1 MEREQSLI
9 LEVNNLKKTYRN
21 GVEAVKGIDIH
32 LDPQEVCALL
42 GPNGAGKT
50 TTLKSI
56 LDLVNYEGEIKV
68 FGKPVREVKDRISFV
83 PEEKL
88 FYENMDVNQSL
99 KVLNKILTNFDNTK
113 AEELIKYFDLP
124 RNKKIASFSNG
135 MKTSAYLSFAFAQNV
150 DLYILDEPTWGLDPI
165 KRDDVLEMIRQLVIE
180 GKSVLYTSHIIP
192 EVQKIA
198 DRMYIMHK
206 GKIHYS
212 GSIDELKEKY
222 KVFYMTGEVYDELG
236 VGDESFYAI
245 VKEQNKISVISNDQ
259 NQWNRLSK
267 IREIEVDNCDLEKF
281 FQIIIRGGL
290 NSGVFSNSTKER

>member
-9 LEVNNLKKTYRN
+9 LEVNNLKKIYRN

-32 LDPQEVCALL
+32 LDSQEVCALL

-68 FGKPVREVKDRISFV
+68 FDKPVREVKDRISFV

-99 KVLNKILTNFDNTK
+99 KILNKILTNFDIAR
-113 AEELIKYFDLP
+113 AEELVDYFDLP
-124 RNKKIASFSNG
+124 RNKKISGFSNG

-198 DRMYIMHK
+198 ERMYIMHK

-212 GSIDELKEKY
+212 GSIDELKENY
-222 KVFYMTGEVYDELG
+222 RVFYMSRDLYEKLSDET
-236 VGDESFYAI
+236 FYA
-245 VKEQNKISVISNDQ
+245 VVNEKERVSAISDDQ
-259 NQWNRLSK
+259 EQWNKLTVMNN
-267 IREIEVDNCDLEKF
+267 IEKDTCDLEKF
-281 FQIIIRGGL
+281 FQIIIRSEQ
-290 NSGVFSNSTKER
+290 N